1 MNQAMVSL
9 RVSSS
14 RRGEYPSPSSA
25 FLLQMLVLLSN
36 APNVALVKTCS
47 LRLQLATKS
56 PTGITN
62 LAIHNGKAIF
72 GQKQPVM
79 ADMRSASSN
88 KLVQVPVTR

>member
-25 FLLQMLVLLSN
+25 FLRQMLVLLSS

-47 LRLQLATKS
+47 LRLATKS

-79 ADMRSASSN
+79 ADMHSASSN